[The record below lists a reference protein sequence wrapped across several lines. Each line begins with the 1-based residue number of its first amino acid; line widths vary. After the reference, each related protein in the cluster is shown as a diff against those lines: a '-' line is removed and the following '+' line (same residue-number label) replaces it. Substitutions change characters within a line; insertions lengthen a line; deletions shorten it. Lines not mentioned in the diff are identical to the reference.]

1 MSSDSPVA
9 MADALGVSGP
19 PSSPPRPMADKK
31 QLRARLRAVRDQ
43 MTADV
48 RATKS
53 AAACA
58 NAAAEFAAH
67 TCIAVYHAFRSELCP
82 DALIQGLRASGA
94 TVLYPRVL
102 AHNRVLAFCAVR
114 DASDLARGALGI
126 LEPRLALPTISLSQ
140 IDAFL
145 IPGLGF
151 DPHGQRLGW
160 GQGHYD
166 HTLAQCPNAKRVGI
180 CFQEQIVDSVP
191 CEPTDVP
198 MHVVVTDA
206 KRYQRAR
213 TSDASQRE
221 PS

>member
-1 MSSDSPVA
+1 
-9 MADALGVSGP
+9 MAN
-19 PSSPPRPMADKK
+19 KK
-31 QLRARLRAVRDQ
+31 QLRARLRTLRDQ
-43 MTADV
+43 ISTDV

-58 NAAAEFAAH
+58 NAAVEFSPN

-94 TVLYPRVL
+94 TVLYPRVA
-102 AHNRVLAFCAVR
+102 AHDRVLSFCAVR
-114 DASDLARGALGI
+114 DEADLAPGTLGI
-126 LEPRLALPTISLSQ
+126 LEPRFALPTVSLSQ

-151 DPHGQRLGW
+151 DLHGQRLGW

-191 CEPTDVP
+191 CEATDVP

-206 KRYQRAR
+206 QRYQGAR
-213 TSDASQRE
+213 TSNASQRE